1 LSDITPQKI
10 AGQKIHKTESKYRSL
25 FDNSLE
31 ATYLVST
38 TTSHFVDVNFTG
50 AARLGYER
58 EDIIGQPLDFINPSV
73 DSTAHRKNVET
84 IFNPEQSFIVETT
97 HLHRDG
103 SIIPVEVSSNPIV
116 IEDQSLCL
124 VVARDLTERKRN
136 EDKIN
141 ILNAE
146 LVVRVNALKEAEIEL
161 QSANAELEL
170 RVADRT
176 SELVASREKFQNF
189 AESAADRFW
198 ELDENFIVTYV
209 SEENDRLTLPTKNM
223 LGRTFKELHIE
234 SDFSNKNSPFEKI
247 LKSKKAFRDVRIKT
261 GRENT
266 NVEWIKISG
275 VPLFDDRGK
284 FAGYRGTTS
293 DITNII
299 EAEAATLNVERQF
312 IDAME
317 KLNTAYSIWDE
328 NGIFASCNDEFR
340 RQNHNF
346 SNVLSSGKTY
356 NEFLFLKAQNRS
368 EDDDASLSNEEW
380 VKKRR
385 DEVNSGQSDR
395 IIHNAGFWQQVQKFR
410 LSDGSIILLISDITT
425 LKQAELQLHHAQKM
439 DSLGNLAG
447 GIAHTLNNLLL
458 PILSLST
465 FELKNSPA
473 DSKSRQ
479 SIGIIAEAAKRA
491 QEEVARILSFSRQ
504 SNREMKIVNSL
515 EIVDNSVELIR
526 PGLPSTVTLQ
536 KKLAANV
543 GNVMANEMDL
553 ETVFL
558 THARLIRNE
567 VDHALSELSELQ
579 GLSKG
584 IVKIGARPS
593 FGTVILPRAIAQLH
607 EKRPGIRA
615 IIREGMMSNMIIEAL
630 HGDLDFIVVTLAEQ
644 APDEELIQ
652 ETLIDSPV
660 SIIARSGHPLSGKG
674 PISPKALL
682 ELPWVLPLGSNPV
695 RQRLGEM
702 LAQSGVEDINV
713 VVETDSVQFSLEYL
727 RETNAVG
734 FFPEP
739 MILRSRNK
747 NDFTILDVK
756 ELRWQRELGII
767 RRKRS
772 SLTPAARLL
781 MQELKDLCDVFD

>member
-1 LSDITPQKI
+1 MEIRQ
-10 AGQKIHKTESKYRSL
+10 
-25 FDNSLE
+25 LE
-31 ATYLVST
+31 
-38 TTSHFVDVNFTG
+38 HFL
-50 AARLGYER
+50 A
-58 EDIIGQPLDFINPSV
+58 
-73 DSTAHRKNVET
+73 
-84 IFNPEQSFIVETT
+84 
-97 HLHRDG
+97 
-103 SIIPVEVSSNPIV
+103 V
-116 IEDQSLCL
+116 IEQG
-124 VVARDLTERKRN
+124 T
-136 EDKIN
+136 
-141 ILNAE
+141 
-146 LVVRVNALKEAEIEL
+146 
-161 QSANAELEL
+161 
-170 RVADRT
+170 
-176 SELVASREKFQNF
+176 
-189 AESAADRFW
+189 
-198 ELDENFIVTYV
+198 
-209 SEENDRLTLPTKNM
+209 
-223 LGRTFKELHIE
+223 LGRAAKALNISEPGL
-234 SDFSNKNSPFEKI
+234 S
-247 LKSKKAFRDVRIKT
+247 KSIRKLEDNLQIR
-261 GRENT
+261 
-266 NVEWIKISG
+266 
-275 VPLFDDRGK
+275 LLDRGT
-284 FAGYRGTTS
+284 RGMTP
-293 DITNII
+293 
-299 EAEAATLNVERQF
+299 TLF
-312 IDAME
+312 
-317 KLNTAYSIWDE
+317 
-328 NGIFASCNDEFR
+328 
-340 RQNHNF
+340 
-346 SNVLSSGKTY
+346 GK
-356 NEFLFLKAQNRS
+356 
-368 EDDDASLSNEEW
+368 SL
-380 VKKRR
+380 
-385 DEVNSGQSDR
+385 
-395 IIHNAGFWQQVQKFR
+395 A
-410 LSDGSIILLISDITT
+410 
-425 LKQAELQLHHAQKM
+425 
-439 DSLGNLAG
+439 
-447 GIAHTLNNLLL
+447 
-458 PILSLST
+458 
-465 FELKNSPA
+465 
-473 DSKSRQ
+473 
-479 SIGIIAEAAKRA
+479 
-491 QEEVARILSFSRQ
+491 
-504 SNREMKIVNSL
+504 
-515 EIVDNSVELIR
+515 
-526 PGLPSTVTLQ
+526 
-536 KKLAANV
+536 
-543 GNVMANEMDL
+543 
-553 ETVFL
+553 